1 MNLYVIKQSMTDP
14 CGHENSINE
23 KPEYN
28 VLWFSELWFR
38 PEADVRS
45 YFWDIELQSSELYD
59 ENYYLNKSHFLCKTS
74 LCKTKTINKHWRSRN
89 LGFKLYF
96 SKIKSKAVVKCE
108 YI

>member
-1 MNLYVIKQSMTDP
+1 MNLYIIKKSMTDP

-23 KPEYN
+23 KPDYS

-45 YFWDIELQSSELYD
+45 YIWDIELQSWELYG
-59 ENYYLNKSHFLCKTS
+59 EKYYLNKSHFVCKTS
-74 LCKTKTINKHWRSRN
+74 LCKTKSIHKHRRIRN

-108 YI
+108 FT